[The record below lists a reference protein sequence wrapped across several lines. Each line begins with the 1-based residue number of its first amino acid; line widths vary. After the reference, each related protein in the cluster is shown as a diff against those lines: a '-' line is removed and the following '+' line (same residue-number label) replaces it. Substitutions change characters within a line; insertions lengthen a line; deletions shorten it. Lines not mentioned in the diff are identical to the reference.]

1 VWLYTTR
8 RYSRSD
14 CWSQIHSFF
23 LPDISFYFRRWLVY
37 YSTPYDVQITFI
49 IFTSFYQAESS
60 FGTSTWYRFWTS
72 ISLNHFQSNSS
83 ILHFM
88 RCSLAYG
95 TPSLPQDSAECRSQL
110 YRRIT
115 HQWHLNLWRLKTL
128 SICLPIGRSSSV
140 FVYTLWCGNIV
151 ILAIPL
157 LEVENLQ
164 LAHHQRYI
172 RRDIPAKL
180 PVWKVLSLSPCFNI

>member
-1 VWLYTTR
+1 MALHG
-8 RYSRSD
+8 
-14 CWSQIHSFF
+14 SQIFSFGLLVPNPLIF
-23 LPDISFYFRRWLVY
+23 SPRYWLLFPSMTCLLLY
-37 YSTPYDVQITFI
+37 ALRCSDHLHH
-49 IFTSFYQAESS
+49 FTSFYQAESS

-72 ISLNHFQSNSS
+72 ISLIRFQSNFS

-95 TPSLPQDSAECRSQL
+95 TPSLPKHSVECRSQL

-115 HQWHLNLWRLKTL
+115 HQWHLNLRRLKTW
-128 SICLPIGRSSSV
+128 SICLPIRRSSSV

-180 PVWKVLSLSPCFNI
+180 SVWKVLSLSPCFNI